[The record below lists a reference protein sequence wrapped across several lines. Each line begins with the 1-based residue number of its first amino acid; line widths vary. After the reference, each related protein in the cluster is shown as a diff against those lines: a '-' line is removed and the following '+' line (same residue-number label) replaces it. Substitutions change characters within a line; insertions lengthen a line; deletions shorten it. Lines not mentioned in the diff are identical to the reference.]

1 MVSAFIFSAHLVF
14 MLVIFTKKW
23 QNESLSSAFT
33 NLALIIVLFAV
44 GWSISTSV
52 VKIFIDSKGFGIQFD
67 ADAISLTLLTIVE
80 FFFYRFYFKEEK
92 PAEEKEAVSKLTED
106 GTEK

>member
-1 MVSAFIFSAHLVF
+1 MITALIFSAHLVF

-23 QNESLSSAFT
+23 QDESLSSAFI
-33 NLALIIVLFAV
+33 NLALLIILFAV

-52 VKIFIDSKGFGIQFD
+52 VKIFVDSKGFGIQFD
-67 ADAISLTLLTIVE
+67 SDAISLTLLSVAE
-80 FFFYRFYFKEEK
+80 FFFYRFYYREDKQ
-92 PAEEKEAVSKLTED
+92 ATEA

>member
-1 MVSAFIFSAHLVF
+1 MITALIFSTHLVF

-23 QNESLSSAFT
+23 QGESLSSAFT
-33 NLALIIVLFAV
+33 NLALMIILFAV

-52 VKIFIDSKGFGIQFD
+52 VKVFIDSKGFGIQFD
-67 ADAISLTLLTIVE
+67 ADAISLTLLTIAE
-80 FFFYRFYFKEEK
+80 FFFYRFYYREDK
-92 PAEEKEAVSKLTED
+92 PTTEA